1 MIGRI
6 ANELGAW
13 NWMVLGFVLLALEIL
28 LPGVFLLWIGI
39 AALIV
44 GMLSLVFWDA
54 GLWIWQVQVLIFLV
68 LALISA
74 FAGKRIMGK
83 SVENSDQPLLN
94 RRAEQLVGRLA
105 TLVEPIRDGRGRLQ
119 LDDTVWRITGPD
131 LSAGS
136 RVRVAK
142 VGQSE
147 LELIVE
153 PI

>member
-1 MIGRI
+1 
-6 ANELGAW
+6 
-13 NWMVLGFVLLALEIL
+13 
-28 LPGVFLLWIGI
+28 
-39 AALIV
+39 
-44 GMLSLVFWDA
+44 MLSLVFWDA
-54 GLWIWQVQVLIFLV
+54 GLWIWHVQVLIFLV
-68 LALISA
+68 LSLISA

-83 SVENSDQPLLN
+83 GVENSDQPLLN

-131 LSAGS
+131 LAAGS

-153 PI
+153 PV